1 MAIVFAE
8 NFQNDTPA
16 TYGKRYQGST
26 YNLNGAASVANAW
39 PLSTTGWFQTNI
51 PLFSTTNTRF
61 EALLTFQD
69 SNQVGAAVDFS
80 IFGLEFKGA
89 LNALTING
97 APCPSLKTKTKLNLI
112 VERKSGL
119 LQLIV
124 VADDVVVVTPT
135 IIDWVPNSFIG
146 GLSPQ
151 VGGFQANLPNFMTS
165 LVVAYDTAV
174 GTRLNSST
182 FADLPITVTSPGD
195 WTFSD
200 VGYVEDTN
208 KSDPTVIDPN
218 ISTTTDSTISL
229 EVTTGT
235 SEYTNL
241 YVNKQSDLATQ
252 GLSVE
257 GITYP
262 ATSTLSV
269 APVNQLTGST
279 VELVTTPQLGT
290 SNDDNVTFLGE
301 RTDLITYE
309 DFCTQ
314 LSFTVGNLIP
324 GDSWLEFVIDGKEV
338 IFSKIPVRSS
348 IHYADLYNNGL
359 VYGTSGPGPSVPTGS
374 SPVDQ
379 YRTIVLGG
387 KTYVVRLLKLY
398 DVSPIAFITGY
409 DPVGTQRSE
418 WSRLAYP
425 IYAGTVASYTDLKLA
440 SYSDAD
446 LGFGSDIRIWGQESK
461 SGQFTLVYTE
471 ASRIS
476 NTLQATGAASV
487 FRWRPI
493 LERVA

>member
-1 MAIVFAE
+1 G
-8 NFQNDTPA
+8 T
-16 TYGKRYQGST
+16 S
-26 YNLNGAASVANAW
+26 
-39 PLSTTGWFQTNI
+39 
-51 PLFSTTNTRF
+51 
-61 EALLTFQD
+61 
-69 SNQVGAAVDFS
+69 VDFS

-146 GLSPQ
+146 GLAPTVS
-151 VGGFQANLPNFMTS
+151 GFQANLPNFMTS
-165 LVVAYDTAV
+165 LVVAYDTEV

-241 YVNKQSDLATQ
+241 YVNRQSDSALQ
-252 GLSVE
+252 GLSVD

-279 VELVTTPQLGT
+279 VELVTTPQPGI
-290 SNDDNVTFLGE
+290 SNNDNVTFLGE

-314 LSFTVGNLIP
+314 LSFTVGSLIL

-338 IFSKIPVRSS
+338 IFSKTPVRHS
-348 IHYADLYNNGL
+348 ISYADLYNNGL
-359 VYGTSGPGPSVPTGS
+359 VYGTSGPGPVVPTGS

-398 DVSPIAFITGY
+398 DVNPIAFVNGIDY
-409 DPVGTQRSE
+409 IGTQRSE

-425 IYAGTVASYTDLKLA
+425 IFAGNVGSYTGLKLA
-440 SYSDAD
+440 SYSNAD
-446 LGFGSDIRIWGQESK
+446 LGFVSTVRIWGLESNL
-461 SGQFTLVYTE
+461 SGQFALVDTE
-471 ASRIS
+471 VPRRIYASS
-476 NTLQATGAASV
+476 ATGASSAY
-487 FRWRPI
+487 RWRPI